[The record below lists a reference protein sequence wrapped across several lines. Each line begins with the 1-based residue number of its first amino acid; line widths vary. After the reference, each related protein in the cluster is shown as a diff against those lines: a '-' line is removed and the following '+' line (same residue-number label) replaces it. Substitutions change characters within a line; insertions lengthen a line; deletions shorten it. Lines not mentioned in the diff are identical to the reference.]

1 MTLQLVSQLACF
13 SLSNWDTSR
22 IRVLLA
28 CCICRFMHMVYELLL
43 VYYSLFISKII
54 KMTYNLEWRE
64 YLLRLLLG
72 IYIDW
77 VTVEIPLILGL

>member
-28 CCICRFMHMVYELLL
+28 CCICRFIHMVYELLL
-43 VYYSLFISKII
+43 VYYSLLIMSKKYQNDLQFGMEGVLAKI
-54 KMTYNLEWRE
+54 TPWY
-64 YLLRLLLG
+64 
-72 IYIDW
+72 IY
-77 VTVEIPLILGL
+77 

>member
-1 MTLQLVSQLACF
+1 
-13 SLSNWDTSR
+13 
-22 IRVLLA
+22 
-28 CCICRFMHMVYELLL
+28 MVYELLL